1 MTAMTTPTP
10 TAATLAVPG
19 ATLYYETRG
28 SGPLLLLIPGG
39 AGDAGMYGTLAA
51 ALADRYTVVSYDQR
65 CMSRSRLD
73 GPLADQEVRVWSDDA
88 RRLLDHLAP
97 HDEAFVMGCS
107 SGAIT
112 ALDLLA
118 RHPDRVRRTV
128 AHELPLLEL
137 LADPAP
143 HRALFAEVRE
153 TARTQGPG
161 PAMARFGEGLAEGR
175 PGDHDHGRDRGRD
188 GHHGGELPP
197 DLKEMAERM
206 YANTPAFLEHVLCPF
221 SSSAPDVS
229 ALRRATG
236 KLVLAVGRD
245 SRGLEPLYGPAVRL
259 AELLGV
265 GAPAEFPGG
274 HLAAVEQPHDF
285 AEHLAPLLR

>member
-1 MTAMTTPTP
+1 MTTPAP

-39 AGDAGMYGTLAA
+39 AGDAGMYRTLAA

-73 GPLADQEVRVWSDDA
+73 GPLADQEVQVWSDDA

-118 RHPDRVRRTV
+118 RHPDRVRRAV
-128 AHELPLLEL
+128 AHEPPLLEL

-153 TARTQGPG
+153 TARTRGPG
-161 PAMARFGEGLAEGR
+161 PAMARFGEGLAEGGS
-175 PGDHDHGRDRGRD
+175 GDHGHDRSHDPGHD
-188 GHHGGELPP
+188 GHRGELPP
-197 DLKEMAERM
+197 DLEEMAERM
-206 YANTPAFLEHVLCPF
+206 HANAPAFLEHVLCPF

-229 ALRRATG
+229 ALRRAAD

-245 SRGLEPLYGPAVRL
+245 SRGLEPLYGPAARL
-259 AELLGV
+259 AELLGA

-285 AEHLAPLLR
+285 AEHLALLLR